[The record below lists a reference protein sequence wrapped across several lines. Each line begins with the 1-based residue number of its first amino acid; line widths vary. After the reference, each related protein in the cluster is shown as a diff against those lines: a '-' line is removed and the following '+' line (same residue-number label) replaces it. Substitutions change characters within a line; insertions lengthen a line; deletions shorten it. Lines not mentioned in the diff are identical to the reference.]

1 MQFICTQSWVP
12 VRSEASSASEMV
24 SSLLFGET
32 CSLIEEKGE
41 WINVSCNHDE
51 YKGWIPLSYL
61 RPASVIFTEWIRKVA
76 VHGAVM
82 QNSTGRIDLSP
93 GSIIPNDLECNL
105 SGSDFRYSDARAFEP
120 ENADAAGLSM
130 LFLHTPYLWGGRSV
144 WGIDCS
150 GLVQVVFGIL
160 DKKLPRDAS
169 QQANEGNKVSY
180 SEKKSGDLAFF
191 EKDGKITHV
200 GIVLSDNHI
209 IHASGKVRIDFLT
222 EAGIKNS
229 ETGQNTH
236 ALSCIKRV

>member
-12 VRSEASSASEMV
+12 LRSEQSSSSEMV

-32 CSLIEEKGE
+32 CLLIEETVE
-41 WINVSCNHDE
+41 WINVSCDHDG
-51 YKGWIPLSYL
+51 YQGWIPQSYV
-61 RPASVIFTEWIRKVA
+61 RPALDNFREWNRKVA
-76 VHGAVM
+76 VHGAIM

-105 SGSDFRYSDARAFEP
+105 SGSVFRYSDARVFEP
-120 ENADAAGLSM
+120 ENADAAGLAN

-150 GLVQVVFGIL
+150 GLVQVVYGIL
-160 DKKLPRDAS
+160 GKPLPRDAS
-169 QQANEGNKVSY
+169 QQVNTGSAVSFA
-180 SEKKSGDLAFF
+180 EQQSGDLAFF
-191 EKDGKITHV
+191 EKDERITHV
-200 GIVLSDNHI
+200 GIVLSDNRI

-222 EAGIKNS
+222 ESGIINS